1 MQMARDSRAGSTA
14 EIHAE
19 IHAIGF
25 VERFEGC
32 LGALRQVHHFRE
44 RCRVHAGNFRGVF
57 VGNDHQMARSIGKAI
72 QNSERACATM
82 HDERRRVV
90 HALRRIA
97 KNARGLFTGNGIGDV
112 LVAPGSPD
120 VIHCGCAS
128 QEFERAS
135 IAQNKTPAIA
145 GVALPSLLKQS
156 QPRCELPPAAASA
169 AAVIDAASSLF
180 TKSFNSLLG
189 LKKGI
194 FFAGT
199 STFSPVLGLRPVRPR
214 RWRVRKLPN
223 PRISILSPFCSDSM
237 MLSKIVSTMDSDSL
251 RGNSVTRNTSSIKSA
266 FVSVGCLL

>member
-1 MQMARDSRAGSTA
+1 
-14 EIHAE
+14 
-19 IHAIGF
+19 
-25 VERFEGC
+25 
-32 LGALRQVHHFRE
+32 
-44 RCRVHAGNFRGVF
+44 
-57 VGNDHQMARSIGKAI
+57 
-72 QNSERACATM
+72 M
-82 HDERRRVV
+82 HDEGCCVV
-90 HALRRIA
+90 RALRRIA
-97 KNARGLFTGNGIGDV
+97 KNALGLFTGNGIRDV

-128 QEFERAS
+128 QEVERAS

-145 GVALPSLLKQS
+145 GVVLQSLLKQS

-199 STFSPVLGLRPVRPR
+199 STFSPVLGLRPARPR

-223 PRISILSPFCSDSM
+223 PRISSLSPFCTASM
-237 MLSKIVSTMDSDSL
+237 ILSKLVSSMASYSL
-251 RGNSVTRNTSSIKSA
+251 QCTWFT
-266 FVSVGCLL
+266 